1 MIAAQAAGKRGEE
14 TMGRNTAISVDGLWV
29 SFTTPE
35 GIMHPVRN
43 LSLEVCQ
50 GEILAILG
58 ESGAGKSLLAKTLM
72 GILPSDAQVVKGEIS
87 DCFGFEER
95 AMVLQDPKKFLDPTM
110 SIGKQIMETLKCRGV
125 RRSDRRSEAM
135 KLLESVA
142 MDDSEKRF
150 HQYAH
155 ELSGGLAQRAVMAVA
170 LAKKPKLLIADEPTT
185 ALDEKN
191 EEKLIDLLVELSE
204 ETALTTILV
213 THNLQAARKAAHRI
227 AVMYAGRIIEIGTK
241 EEVLTQPVHPYTQ
254 ALLASD
260 QFRKNDKGRLVTIQG
275 IPPCPM
281 NFPKGDAF
289 SVRNPDA
296 LVMDFLEE
304 PPMMKVSDT
313 HYAAT
318 WLLDPRCKRSKIAEG
333 GTHG

>member
-1 MIAAQAAGKRGEE
+1 MITAQAAGKRGEE
-14 TMGRNTAISVDGLWV
+14 TMGRTTAISVDGLWV

-43 LSLEVCQ
+43 LSLEVHH

-72 GILPSDAQVVKGEIS
+72 GILPSDAQVVKGEVS

-95 AMVLQDPKKFLDPTM
+95 AMVLQDPRKFLDPTM
-110 SIGKQIMETLKCRGV
+110 PIGKQIMETLKYSGV
-125 RRSDRRSEAM
+125 RRSKRRSEAM
-135 KLLESVA
+135 KLLERVA

-150 HQYAH
+150 HQYVH

-170 LAKKPKLLIADEPTT
+170 LAKKPRLLIADEPTT

-191 EEKLIDLLVELSE
+191 EEKLIDLLMELSE
-204 ETALTTILV
+204 ETALTIILV
-213 THNLQAARKAAHRI
+213 THNLQAAKKAAHRI
-227 AVMYAGRIIEIGTK
+227 AVMYAGKIIEIGTK
-241 EEVLTQPVHPYTQ
+241 EEVLTHPVHPYTQ

-260 QFRKNDKGRLVTIQG
+260 QLRKNEENRLETIQG
-275 IPPCPM
+275 MPPCPM

-296 LVMDFLEE
+296 LVMDFLQE

-318 WLLDPRCKRSKIAEG
+318 WLLDSRCKRNKIAEG